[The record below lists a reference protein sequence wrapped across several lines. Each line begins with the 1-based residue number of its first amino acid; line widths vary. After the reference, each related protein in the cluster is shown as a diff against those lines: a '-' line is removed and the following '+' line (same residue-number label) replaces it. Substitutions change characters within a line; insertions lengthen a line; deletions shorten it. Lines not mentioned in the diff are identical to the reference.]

1 MEFKD
6 YSISTGVQILKRQ
19 PFEAIPFTL
28 DFTDV
33 TDVDEAGN
41 KVVKAGTPIGAD
53 GAVDNTGTVVG
64 ISLYDVTEVNPQA
77 VLLKKAY
84 IDLTKAETS
93 SGLTIDAD
101 VNAALPMIIWE

>member
-28 DFTDV
+28 DFSAV
-33 TDVDEAGN
+33 SAVDEAGN

-53 GAVDNTGTVVG
+53 GTVDNTGTVVG
-64 ISLYDVTEVNPQA
+64 ILLYDVTAVNPQG

-93 SGLTIDAD
+93 SGLTISAD
-101 VNAALPMIIWE
+101 VKAALPMIVWE